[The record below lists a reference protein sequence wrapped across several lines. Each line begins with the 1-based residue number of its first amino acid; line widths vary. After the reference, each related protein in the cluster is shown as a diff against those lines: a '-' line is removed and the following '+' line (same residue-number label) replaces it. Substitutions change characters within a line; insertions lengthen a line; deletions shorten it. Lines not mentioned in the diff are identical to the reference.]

1 MDMEKLKKLAGLKT
15 NGDYLKIIATDK
27 KLHSDTPP
35 SDDTQDELDSEI
47 TSFDDIDAEERNNAD
62 DVPKDS
68 TDSSGIES
76 LINSTYETLRALTWE
91 FADNFFIDMEME
103 FGANITNDFINNKYS
118 QENYTK
124 SNQADLTKWIKENT
138 LS

>member
-76 LINSTYETLRALTWE
+76 LINSTYETL
-91 FADNFFIDMEME
+91 
-103 FGANITNDFINNKYS
+103 
-118 QENYTK
+118 
-124 SNQADLTKWIKENT
+124 
-138 LS
+138 

>member
-68 TDSSGIES
+68 TDSSGIEHYELLHGNS
-76 LINSTYETLRALTWE
+76 LITFLLIWKWNSVLT
-91 FADNFFIDMEME
+91 
-103 FGANITNDFINNKYS
+103 
-118 QENYTK
+118 
-124 SNQADLTKWIKENT
+124 
-138 LS
+138 